1 MPSTYT
7 TNLGIEKIG
16 TGEQSGTWGTTTNT
30 NFDLIDQAVNGVAQ
44 VVLASAGTS
53 GSPNDLPV
61 NNGSLSDG
69 RNKFIEFTDGGDLGA
84 TAYVQLTPNDA
95 DKVVFLRNSLTGGRS
110 VIVFQGTYNASNDFE
125 IPNGADVVL
134 KFDGA
139 GAGAVVSQVFE
150 DLTISAITLSS
161 GSTVS
166 SILDQ
171 DDMSSDSDTALATQQ
186 SIKAYVDSQVG
197 TVDTLSEI
205 LANGNTSGATDL
217 VIDNGQ
223 VLTTN
228 TINETTAA
236 SGVTIDSVLLKDD
249 GVNAT
254 NLEITNIKANDGTSA
269 GSIANST
276 GVVTLASS
284 VLTTTDINGGSVD
297 GVTLGTNSAVT
308 EAQIDNI
315 NINGNTISSTDTDG
329 NIAITPDGTGEVD
342 ISKVDIDG
350 GTIDGVTIA
359 TSDITVGAG
368 KTLDVSAGTLT
379 LANDQI
385 SGDAINGGTATPTT
399 VTSTTVNATTVDT
412 TNLEVT
418 NLKAKDGASAGSIA
432 DSTGVVTFASTVL
445 TTTDIN
451 GGTVDGANIGAS
463 TPGTG
468 VFTSLETEGAFTED
482 ADAITSSSNAATLDL
497 SAATN
502 FTHDLSEN
510 VTYTFSNPAASGK
523 ASAFTLKVVQDSAA
537 RTITWPASVDWPA
550 GTAPT
555 ISTGDGDV
563 DYFVFITTDNGT
575 TYYGFTA
582 GQALATP

>member
-7 TNLGIEKIG
+7 TNLGIELIA

-30 NFDLIDQAVNGVAQ
+30 NLDLIDQAVNGVAQ
-44 VVLASAGTS
+44 VTLAAAGSS
-53 GSPNDLPV
+53 GSPNNLPI
-61 NNGSLSDG
+61 NEGAISNG
-69 RNKFIEFTDGGDLGA
+69 RNKFIEFIDGGDLGA
-84 TAYVQLTPNDA
+84 TAFVQLTPNDA
-95 DKVVFLRNSLTGGRS
+95 NKVVFFRNSLTGGRS

-150 DLTISAITLSS
+150 DLTISAVTLSS
-161 GSTVS
+161 GVTAS
-166 SILDQ
+166 SILDE
-171 DDMSSDSDTALATQQ
+171 DNMASDSDTALATQQ

-197 TVDTLSEI
+197 TVDSLSEI

-217 VIDNGQ
+217 VIDSGQ

-269 GSIANST
+269 GSIA
-276 GVVTLASS
+276 
-284 VLTTTDINGGSVD
+284 
-297 GVTLGTNSAVT
+297 
-308 EAQIDNI
+308 
-315 NINGNTISSTDTDG
+315 
-329 NIAITPDGTGEVD
+329 
-342 ISKVDIDG
+342 
-350 GTIDGVTIA
+350 
-359 TSDITVGAG
+359 
-368 KTLDVSAGTLT
+368 
-379 LANDQI
+379 
-385 SGDAINGGTATPTT
+385 
-399 VTSTTVNATTVDT
+399 
-412 TNLEVT
+412 
-418 NLKAKDGASAGSIA
+418 

-451 GGTVDGANIGAS
+451 GGTVDGTNIGAS

-482 ADAITSSSNAATLDL
+482 AEAITSSSGTATIDL
-497 SAATN
+497 STATN
-502 FTHDLSEN
+502 FTHILSEN

-523 ASAFTLKVVQDSAA
+523 SSSFTLKVTQDSSD
-537 RTITWPASVDWPA
+537 RTITWPASVYWA
-550 GTAPT
+550 GGTAPT
-555 ISTGDGDV
+555 ISTGSAAV
-563 DYFVFITTDNGT
+563 DYFVFITTDGGT
-575 TYYGFTA
+575 SYYGFTA
-582 GQALATP
+582 GQALAVPA